1 MQPPVFQYLVMKP
14 LLLIVLMQLSLSVSA
29 AYDQPAEHEYD
40 EDEDVLPYVEIK
52 YATDFSHLAEV
63 ARSEGKIIL
72 LEVSASYCDYCDM
85 LEEEFIKPMLRNDD
99 YTADVLIR
107 KIDMDSYYNISNFSG
122 DDTTPDKFTRQLN
135 VRLTPTLLF
144 FDGNGNEVSPRILG
158 INSIDLYGGYLD
170 DALKTGLQKIRS
182 H

>member
-1 MQPPVFQYLVMKP
+1 MMKP
-14 LLLIVLMQLSLSVSA
+14 LFLILLMQLSFAVSA
-29 AYDQPAEHEYD
+29 AYDLPAEYD

-52 YATDFSHLAEV
+52 YVSDFSRLAEV

-72 LEVSASYCDYCDM
+72 LEVSASYCEYCDM

-99 YTADVLIR
+99 YTGDVLIR

-122 DDTTPDKFTRQLN
+122 DNTTPDKFTKHLN
-135 VRLTPTLLF
+135 VRLTPTILF
-144 FDGNGNEVSPRILG
+144 FDGNGNEVSQRILG

-170 DALKTGLQKIRS
+170 DALKTGLQKIRLR
-182 H
+182 